1 MEVSLSQYG
10 SDVCTLRERVM
21 EGRPAGNERGEED
34 ENEGGEMRWREGGEE
49 KKDGE
54 GAQKYRGLWE
64 KRDRQSR
71 MVEKKQ
77 FGRRDGKSR

>member
-21 EGRPAGNERGEED
+21 EGRPAGNERGEKD
-34 ENEGGEMRWREGGEE
+34 ENEGGEMRWREGGGGVVE
-49 KKDGE
+49 KGHKS
-54 GAQKYRGLWE
+54 RGLWE

>member
-34 ENEGGEMRWREGGEE
+34 ENEGEEMRWRERGEKE
-49 KKDGE
+49 E
-54 GAQKYRGLWE
+54 GAQK
-64 KRDRQSR
+64 
-71 MVEKKQ
+71 
-77 FGRRDGKSR
+77 